1 MKEYIAYIHRKAK
14 NFEMEYT
21 FVSLLAAI
29 VMAGFL
35 TVILI
40 IADCRHNVNELE
52 GLHAYQ
58 AKFKYIIK
66 LDIGNHGEYNYTDAY
81 SISNN
86 SITFTNADNQLVT
99 SDSKWIITQQH

>member
-1 MKEYIAYIHRKAK
+1 MK
-14 NFEMEYT
+14 

-40 IADCRHNVNELE
+40 IEDCRHNVTKWEAR
-52 GLHAYQ
+52 HAYQ
-58 AKFKYIIK
+58 AKFKYIIQ
-66 LDIGNHGEYNYTDAY
+66 LDIGNHGEYSYTDAY

-86 SITFTNADNQLVT
+86 SITFTNEDNKIVI